1 MDALP
6 ILVIVVVGLLL
17 ITAWFLRRK
26 ARGPAGR
33 DAADRLDTV
42 VGWPP
47 SPTRVLGKG
56 EILAY
61 KVLARALPGHMIL
74 AKVPLARF
82 LDVPSRHSYAEW
94 LRRLGYQCADLV
106 VCDMAAEVVAVVNV
120 RRSAA
125 QMSERAVKRH
135 QRMAK
140 VLKKAGIALYDWV
153 DDALPTPE
161 RAREML
167 LPGATDACRGDAD
180 RSGTRGRRAHRR
192 RAARTAALDLV
203 RRVQLR
209 SGAAA
214 ARPAGRRGQLSSAC
228 ANSRAL
234 KVCRSSSFSPT
245 PMK

>member
-1 MDALP
+1 MDGLP
-6 ILVIVVVGLLL
+6 ILVIVVVGLVLV
-17 ITAWFLRRK
+17 TVWFLRRK

-61 KVLARALPGHMIL
+61 KVLTRALPGHMIL

-125 QMSERAVKRH
+125 PMSERAIKRH

-167 LPGATDACRGDAD
+167 LPGATDVVFEATPTVPGQEAATPIVDGPREPPPSTWFDEFN
-180 RSGTRGRRAHRR
+180 SGPAPLQPDQRAG
-192 RAARTAALDLV
+192 AVSSAVPART
-203 RRVQLR
+203 R
-209 SGAAA
+209 
-214 ARPAGRRGQLSSAC
+214 AR
-228 ANSRAL
+228 
-234 KVCRSSSFSPT
+234 
-245 PMK
+245 